1 MSLKELSQKIIA
13 LKKVIDDLETEVAKF
28 CHKEVAS
35 ERTYTYSGNVYYIE
49 PNDSKQRYE
58 NVLHEISLAKNDLND
73 LYAAVNELDDLIQ
86 NETGS
91 NGNSEQ

>member
-1 MSLKELSQKIIA
+1 MILRLKWRSFA
-13 LKKVIDDLETEVAKF
+13 TKKLPPRGLIHILVTF
-28 CHKEVAS
+28 
-35 ERTYTYSGNVYYIE
+35 IE

-58 NVLHEISLAKNDLND
+58 NVLHEISLDKNDLND

-91 NGNSEQ
+91 NGTSEQ